1 MCISLYVKTR
11 NLEVGVRKWAILVY
25 KDVKST
31 LEEAR
36 SKSYSAIN
44 LYMVKAYWSIGK
56 LIVEAQNGEEKA
68 EYGEFLI
75 KNLSKELTKD
85 FGKGFTASN
94 LRNIRQFYLTFN
106 NCYALRSE
114 LSRTYYIEFLDLKE
128 NKKFL
133 EKDLEQ
139 GLINNLQEFLLEL
152 GKGFSFVGRQRRIT
166 VGNKDYYIDLL
177 FHSTKKIG

>member
-1 MCISLYVKTR
+1 
-11 NLEVGVRKWAILVY
+11 
-25 KDVKST
+25 
-31 LEEAR
+31 
-36 SKSYSAIN
+36 
-44 LYMVKAYWSIGK
+44 MVKAYWSIGK

-114 LSRTYYIEFLDLKE
+114 LSWTHYRYLMKVEDDIRKNLGGIVYEF
-128 NKKFL
+128 
-133 EKDLEQ
+133 
-139 GLINNLQEFLLEL
+139 
-152 GKGFSFVGRQRRIT
+152 
-166 VGNKDYYIDLL
+166 
-177 FHSTKKIG
+177 